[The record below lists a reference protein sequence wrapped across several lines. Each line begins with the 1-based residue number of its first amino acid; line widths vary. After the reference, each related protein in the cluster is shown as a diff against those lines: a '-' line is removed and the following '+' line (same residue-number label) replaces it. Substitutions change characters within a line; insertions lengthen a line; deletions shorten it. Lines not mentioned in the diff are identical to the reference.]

1 MKKNTV
7 IVVAVAVAIII
18 IVIIA
23 GSFATRRPAPL
34 KSPTRPPIVATFSC
48 NQGKT
53 IKAVFYPGEPQL
65 PVNPNEPPI
74 PGGSVS
80 VVLSDGRSMT
90 LAQTI
95 SADGGRYANADE
107 SFVFWNK
114 GNGALV
120 LENGKEVNYTGC
132 IVVAPLPMG
141 SDLYQTY
148 SNGADGF
155 SIRTPDGYTVDS
167 SYQYQ
172 MDPKTIINGVKF
184 TIPSA
189 VADGTNLGHDTYLSV
204 ENLPQAQDCNATL
217 FLYDKKSAIEQS
229 ENGVT
234 YSVASSTGAGVGNR
248 YEETVYA
255 IPGTNPCRAIRYF
268 VHYSII
274 ENYPPGTVKEFDKQA
289 LLSQFDAIRNTLILN

>member
-1 MKKNTV
+1 MKKNTI
-7 IVVAVAVAIII
+7 IVVALAIII
-18 IVIIA
+18 IVTIA
-23 GSFATRRPAPL
+23 GFFATQRPAPL
-34 KSPTRPPIVATFSC
+34 VSHTRPPIMATFSC
-48 NQGKT
+48 DQGKT
-53 IKAVFYPGEPQL
+53 IKAVFYPGEPTL
-65 PVNPNEPPI
+65 PTNPNEPPI
-74 PGGSVS
+74 PGGSVG
-80 VVLSDGRSMT
+80 VILSDGRSMK

-95 SADGGRYANADE
+95 SADGGRYANSDE

-132 IVVAPLPMG
+132 IVVAPLPTG

-148 SNGADGF
+148 SNGTDGF

-172 MDPKTIINGVKF
+172 MDPKTTINGVKF

-189 VADGTNLGHDTYLSV
+189 LADGTNLGHDTYLSV
-204 ENLPQAQDCNATL
+204 ENLPQTSDCNASL
-217 FLYDKKSAIEQS
+217 FLYDKSPATEQQ
-229 ENGVT
+229 ENGTT
-234 YSVASSTGAGVGNR
+234 YSVATSTGAGVGNR

-274 ENYPPGTVKEFDKQA
+274 ENYPPGAVKEFDKQA
-289 LLSQFDAIRNTLILN
+289 LLSQFNAIRNTLILK